1 MKLKEFVD
9 LYYDDFDV
17 KAYGNEEYLLSNISN
32 MDYFNGELYRQFDDI
47 KIIRI
52 VLNLSGRLI
61 VLI

>member
-1 MKLKEFVD
+1 MKLKEVVD
-9 LYYDDFDV
+9 IYNGEFDV
-17 KAYGNEEYLLSNISN
+17 KGYGNEEYLLSNISS

-52 VLNLSGRLI
+52 MLNLSGRLI

>member
-9 LYYDDFDV
+9 MYNGDFDV
-17 KAYGNEEYLLSNISN
+17 KGYGNEEYLLSNISS

-47 KIIRI
+47 KIITI
-52 VLNLSGRLI
+52 MLNLSGRLI